1 MGVNLWK
8 VKALERWLL
17 LRLFEL
23 WWGEWGLFVWFN
35 SFIRGLEI
43 EFTTKLDLEWEWLEC
58 LGGAV
63 DWNAELLFFS
73 CWFIF
78 GRLMLFYTFSIANDW
93 SRLLSLA
100 RIDWIWLPL
109 IWDVLSWILLCVI
122 FLLLDLFEV
131 L

>member
-1 MGVNLWK
+1 M
-8 VKALERWLL
+8 ERWLL
-17 LRLFEL
+17 LRLFEF
-23 WWGEWGLFVWFN
+23 WWGEWGLFVWLN

-43 EFTTKLDLEWEWLEC
+43 EFTTRLDLEWEWLEC

-63 DWNAELLFFS
+63 VWNAELLFFS
-73 CWFIF
+73 RWFIF

-109 IWDVLSWILLCVI
+109 IWDDLSWILLCVI
-122 FLLLDLFEV
+122 FILLDLFEV